1 MDELILYIDG
11 IININYECLS
21 AVNVILST
29 FFFCSN
35 TILQTHTVSDAT
47 LGRLQSEAAA
57 RVKLRI

>member
-29 FFFCSN
+29 LFCSN
-35 TILQTHTVSDAT
+35 TVLQTHSVSDAT